1 MADGSNPFAD
11 PLRFQRQAPECAIV
25 IFGASG
31 DLTKRKLMPA
41 LYRLAYDSRLPAS
54 FSVIWVSRSPLSD
67 QAFQDS
73 MRDAVQNFSEDTAF
87 DQNLWARFAP
97 NLHYVPGDMQDPALY
112 SAIKSKLEEIGQR
125 NVLFY

>member
-41 LYRLAYDSRLPAS
+41 L
-54 FSVIWVSRSPLSD
+54 
-67 QAFQDS
+67 
-73 MRDAVQNFSEDTAF
+73 
-87 DQNLWARFAP
+87 
-97 NLHYVPGDMQDPALY
+97 
-112 SAIKSKLEEIGQR
+112 
-125 NVLFY
+125 